1 MRKLIR
7 EFHNQMIEGC
17 YPLDPTIVYI
27 FGSITLL
34 SAIFYLLFN

>member
-1 MRKLIR
+1 MKKFIK

-27 FGSITLL
+27 FGSIAFM
-34 SAIFYLLFN
+34 SAVFYYFN